1 MDRASLA
8 GVRSFSWEVGL
19 VVLEKLRRG
28 EGFTR
33 AERRLADYLLAQ
45 GSAIR
50 GWSVQR
56 LAEEAESSP
65 ATIVRFCKQLG
76 FSGYREFVPAFL
88 AEVERSMRTS
98 HVNANLPFGR
108 DDTPEQVAWRLG
120 NLAAGAIND
129 CITGFDYE
137 QVGRVVGWLAT
148 ADVINLFA
156 VGTSVPALLDFRT
169 KLMRLG
175 RQVNVDQDTML
186 QRAFAVS
193 AGPHSCSLFVSQSG
207 ETEPIVSYARILA
220 SRGRR
225 TVAVTGNLQS
235 RLALACDEAIG
246 TTSGESD
253 SYSHKLETF
262 ASFDATH
269 FVLDCLYAWLFQRDF
284 DANIAHARRSQEL
297 LVRMTSDSR

>member
-1 MDRASLA
+1 MI
-8 GVRSFSWEVGL
+8 
-19 VVLEKLRRG
+19 LEKLR
-28 EGFTR
+28 EGRDFTR
-33 AERRLADYLLAQ
+33 AERRLADYLLEQ
-45 GSAIR
+45 GSAVR

-56 LAEEAESSP
+56 LADEAESSP
-65 ATIVRFCKQLG
+65 ATIVRFCKRLG
-76 FSGYREFVPAFL
+76 FTGYREFVPAFL
-88 AEVERSMRTS
+88 TEIERSMRTS

-108 DDTPEQVAWRLG
+108 DDTREQVAWRLG
-120 NLAAGAIND
+120 NLAASAIND

-137 QVGRVVGWLAT
+137 QIARVVGWLSE

-156 VGTSVPALLDFRT
+156 VGTSMPALLDFRT
-169 KLMRLG
+169 KLMRMG
-175 RQVNVDQDTML
+175 RQANVDQDAML

-193 AGPHSCSLFVSQSG
+193 AGERSCNILVSQSG
-207 ETEPIVSYARILA
+207 ETEAIVTYAHILSA
-220 SRGRR
+220 RGRR
-225 TVAVTGNLQS
+225 TVAITGNLRS

-269 FVLDCLYAWLFQRDF
+269 FVLDCLYAWLFQADF
-284 DANIAHARRSQEL
+284 DKNVRHAQRSQEL